1 METAKIYTYTI
12 LRSST
17 PAFIDKIPYCSSILE
32 SDDGSRFAALLDGYV
47 DGMSIEIGRVVKK
60 IGNDE
65 KGNPV
70 YSLVQY

>member
-32 SDDGSRFAALLDGYV
+32 SEA
-47 DGMSIEIGRVVKK
+47 VVLQLCLT
-60 IGNDE
+60 DMWME
-65 KGNPV
+65 C
-70 YSLVQY
+70 Q